1 LIQFFE
7 GIARLAAALIVGSD
21 ERLKAFVL
29 GLRVIVF
36 GLPDFFSHCQSSPC
50 LTLTRWGQIAIGIR
64 ASFREPVI
72 DQKNLA
78 AMGNK
83 GVPVTARDGSQN
95 LLFAEI
101 FDFLRREGSRPHVWR
116 FQDFLP

>member
-1 LIQFFE
+1 MQ
-7 GIARLAAALIVGSD
+7 
-21 ERLKAFVL
+21 
-29 GLRVIVF
+29 VIVF
-36 GLPDFFSHCQSSPC
+36 GLPDFFSHCQNSPC
-50 LTLTRWGQIAIGIR
+50 LTLTRWGYPLLREQIAIGVR
-64 ASFREPVI
+64 EPFREPVI